1 MTSTSSSLPRSTP
14 SAQGVDAAGVE
25 RLLDAVGQTEAEMH
39 SLMVL
44 RHGNVIAEGWWTP
57 FAPDL
62 KHLVYSL
69 SKTFTSAAAGLAV
82 AEGRFGLDDVMIDH
96 FPELVSDDVED
107 KYRRYLVR
115 HALTMSSG
123 HESEALD
130 RAAAAAAGA
139 GGDVLAGFFRVP
151 PEREPGSVFAY
162 SQPTIYGVGRLVA
175 KTTGGTILDYLRP
188 RLLEPLGIHE
198 AQWMMLGDVEMGF
211 SGIHVF
217 TESLAKT
224 GQLVLDGGRW
234 QGEQILDPE
243 WVATATSKQMD
254 NDTAHRGPG
263 APEPIDWQ
271 QGYGFQYWMNRH
283 GFRGDGAYGQFIIVW
298 PEEDAV
304 IVTTGET
311 IDMQELLSL
320 ITTHLRP
327 AMTGAGTAEA
337 DAALAARLSSL
348 ALPLPDDTGAGF
360 AGTFDADV
368 SSPVVGPFSF
378 GEAVPGA
385 ERVEVVETGDG
396 WTLRFLGDGL
406 DVTLPVGRG
415 AWAEGEWPAP
425 ADGLDAVPF
434 RAVAGVDAD
443 GAWHA
448 RLRMIQTPHSLLV
461 DIAPGGAASIAWRF
475 PPLRGDGPAGHALPS
490 LD

>member
-1 MTSTSSSLPRSTP
+1 MTSTSAPLPRSAP
-14 SAQGVDAAGVE
+14 SAQGVDAAGVD
-25 RLLDAVGQTEAEMH
+25 RLLDAVADADIEMH

-44 RHGNVIAEGWWTP
+44 RHGHVVAEGWWAP
-57 FAPDL
+57 FAADL

-82 AEGRFGLDDVMIDH
+82 AEGRFGLDDVVADH
-96 FPELVSDDVED
+96 FPELIPSDLDE

-115 HALTMSSG
+115 HALSMSSG
-123 HESEALD
+123 HEQEALD
-130 RAAAAAAGA
+130 RAAAASSDAD
-139 GGDVLAGFFRVP
+139 GDLLAGFFRVP
-151 PEREPGSVFAY
+151 PEREPGTIFAY
-162 SQPTIYGVGRLVA
+162 NQPTIYGVGRLVA
-175 KTTGGTILDYLRP
+175 KTTGGTILDYLTP

-224 GQLVLDGGRW
+224 GQLVLDGGAW
-234 QGEQILDPE
+234 HGQQILDPA
-243 WVATATSKQMD
+243 WVAAATSEQMQ
-254 NDTAHRGPG
+254 NDAAHRAPG
-263 APEPIDWQ
+263 GLEPTDWQ

-304 IVTTGET
+304 IVTTAET
-311 IDMQELLSL
+311 IDMQALLSL

-327 AMTGAGTAEA
+327 AMTGSGTAEA
-337 DAALAARLSSL
+337 DAALAARLASL
-348 ALPLPDDTGAGF
+348 ALPLPHDTGAPF
-360 AGTFDADV
+360 AGTFAADV

-385 ERVEVVETGDG
+385 QQVEVVEAGDG

-406 DVTLPVGRG
+406 DVALAVGRG
-415 AWAEGEWPAP
+415 AWAAGEWPAS
-425 ADGLDAVPF
+425 AEGLDAVPF
-434 RAVAGVDAD
+434 RSVAGVDPD
-443 GAWHA
+443 GVWRA
-448 RLRMIQTPHSLLV
+448 RLRMIQTPHTLQV
-461 DIAPGGAASIAWRF
+461 DIAPGAAATISWRY
-475 PPLRGDGPAGHALPS
+475 PPLRGDGPGGHALPS
-490 LD
+490 RG

>member
-14 SAQGVDAAGVE
+14 SAQGVDAAGVD
-25 RLLDAVGQTEAEMH
+25 RLIDAIGQTDTEMH

-44 RHGNVIAEGWWTP
+44 RHGHVIAEGWWAP

-69 SKTFTSAAAGLAV
+69 SKTFTSAAAGLAIS
-82 AEGRFGLDDVMIDH
+82 EGRFGLDDVMVDH
-96 FPELVSDDVED
+96 FPELVPDDLDD

-115 HALTMSSG
+115 HALTMASG

-130 RAAAAAAGA
+130 RAAAASREV
-139 GGDVLAGFFRVP
+139 GGDVLGGFFRVAP
-151 PEREPGSVFAY
+151 DREPGTVFAY

-224 GQLVLDGGRW
+224 GQLMLDGGRW
-234 QGEQILDPE
+234 QGEQILDPK

-263 APEPIDWQ
+263 APDPIDWQ
-271 QGYGFQYWMNRH
+271 QGYGFQYWMNRN
-283 GFRGDGAYGQFIIVW
+283 GFRGDGAYGQFIVVW

-304 IVTTGET
+304 IITTAET
-311 IDMQELLSL
+311 IDMQTLLNL
-320 ITTHLRP
+320 ITEHLRP
-327 AMTGAGTAEA
+327 AMAGPGSADA
-337 DAALAARLSSL
+337 DAALAERLSSL
-348 ALPLPDDTGAGF
+348 ALPLPDDSGTGF
-360 AGTFDADV
+360 SGTFDVDAAV
-368 SSPVVGPFSF
+368 YPPGPFTSN
-378 GEAVPGA
+378 GPVPGA
-385 ERVEVVETGDG
+385 ERVEVTEADG
-396 WTLRFLGDGL
+396 GWSIRFLGEGI
-406 DVTLPVGRG
+406 DVTLPIGRG
-415 AWAEGEWPAP
+415 DWEAGEWPAP
-425 ADGLDAVPF
+425 AAGLDAVPF
-434 RAVAGVDAD
+434 RSVAGVGAD

-448 RLRMIQTPHSLLV
+448 RLRMIQTPHTLHV
-461 DIAPGGAASIAWRF
+461 DIAPNGPASLAWRF
-475 PPLRGDGPAGHALPS
+475 PPLRGDGPAGHALPT
-490 LD
+490 LG

>member
-1 MTSTSSSLPRSTP
+1 MTPTSFSLPRSTP
-14 SAQGVDAAGVE
+14 SAQGVDAAGVD
-25 RLLDAVGQTEAEMH
+25 RLIDAIGQTDTEMH
-39 SLMVL
+39 SLMVV
-44 RHGNVIAEGWWTP
+44 RHGHVIAEGWWAP

-62 KHLVYSL
+62 RHLVYSL
-69 SKTFTSAAAGLAV
+69 SKTFTSAAAGLAI
-82 AEGRFGLDDVMIDH
+82 AEGRFGLDDVMVDH
-96 FPELVSDDVED
+96 FAELVPDDLDD

-115 HALTMSSG
+115 HALSMSSG
-123 HESEALD
+123 HEGEALD
-130 RAAAAAAGA
+130 RAAAASREV
-139 GGDVLAGFFRVP
+139 GGDLLGGFFRVAP
-151 PEREPGSVFAY
+151 DREPGTVFAY
-162 SQPTIYGVGRLVA
+162 NQPTIYGVGRLVA

-224 GQLVLDGGRW
+224 GQLMLDKGRW

-243 WVATATSKQMD
+243 WVATATSAQMQ

-263 APEPIDWQ
+263 APDPIDWQ

-304 IVTTGET
+304 IITTAET
-311 IDMQELLSL
+311 IDMQTLLSL
-320 ITTHLRP
+320 ITEHLRP
-327 AMTGAGTAEA
+327 AMAGAGSADA
-337 DAALAARLSSL
+337 DAALAERLSSL
-348 ALPLPDDTGAGF
+348 ALPVPDDSGAGF
-360 AGTFDADV
+360 AGTFDVDAT
-368 SSPVVGPFSF
+368 SYPPGPFTS
-378 GEAVPGA
+378 GGPVPGA

-396 WTLRFLGDGL
+396 WTIRFVGDGV
-406 DVTLPVGRG
+406 DVELPVGRG
-415 AWAEGEWPAP
+415 GWAAGEWPAP
-425 ADGLDAVPF
+425 AGDLDAVPF
-434 RAVAGVDAD
+434 RSVAGVDAD

-448 RLRMIQTPHSLLV
+448 RLRMIQTPHTLHV
-461 DIAPGGAASIAWRF
+461 GIAPDGMASLAWRF
-475 PPLRGDGPAGHALPS
+475 PPLRGDGPAGHALRS

>member
-14 SAQGVDAAGVE
+14 SAQGVDAAGVD
-25 RLLDAVGQTEAEMH
+25 RLIDAISQTDTEMH
-39 SLMVL
+39 SLMVV
-44 RHGNVIAEGWWTP
+44 RHGHVIAEGWWAP

-69 SKTFTSAAAGLAV
+69 SKTFTSAAAGLAI
-82 AEGRFGLDDVMIDH
+82 AEGRFGLDDVMVDH
-96 FPELVSDDVED
+96 FPELVPDDLDE

-115 HALTMSSG
+115 HALTMASG

-130 RAAAAAAGA
+130 RAAAASREV
-139 GGDVLAGFFRVP
+139 GGDVLGGFFRVAP
-151 PEREPGSVFAY
+151 DREPGSVFAY

-188 RLLEPLGIHE
+188 RLLDPLGIDE

-224 GQLVLDGGRW
+224 GQLMLDGGRW

-263 APEPIDWQ
+263 APDPIDWQ

-304 IVTTGET
+304 IITTAET
-311 IDMQELLSL
+311 IDMQTLLNL
-320 ITTHLRP
+320 ITEHLRP
-327 AMTGAGTAEA
+327 AMTGAGTDEA
-337 DAALAARLSSL
+337 DAALAERLSSL
-348 ALPLPDDTGAGF
+348 ALPLPDD
-360 AGTFDADV
+360 AGTGFSGTFEVDATV
-368 SSPVVGPFSF
+368 YPPGPFTS
-378 GEAVPGA
+378 GGPVPGA
-385 ERVEVVETGDG
+385 ERVEVSETGDG
-396 WTLRFLGDGL
+396 WAIRFVGDGV
-406 DVTLPVGRG
+406 DATLPVGRG
-415 AWAEGEWPAP
+415 DWVSGEWPAP

-434 RAVAGVDAD
+434 RSVAGVDAD
-443 GAWHA
+443 GVWHA
-448 RLRMIQTPHSLLV
+448 RLRMIQTPHALRV
-461 DIAPGGAASIAWRF
+461 DIAPGGKASLAWRF
-475 PPLRGDGPAGHALPS
+475 PPLRGDGPVGHALPS